1 MDFDN
6 SYAAVDLSAI
16 GHNIEAV
23 KRKVG
28 VPVMA
33 IVKAN
38 AYGHGAVPVARYL
51 EDKCDF
57 FGVASLAEALELRK
71 AGIRLPILIL
81 GYTPT
86 DALSLAIEADIRPTI
101 VSFEDAKALS
111 AEAVKL
117 GKTARFHFALD
128 TGMSRIGFQPT
139 EEDAEQCAEAAKLPG
154 IFAEGLFSHFATADS
169 ADLSAARAQT
179 QLYDGFVAM
188 LEKRGVR
195 IPICHLNNSAGL
207 MNFTRHYD
215 MVRSGIVTYG
225 MYPSDEVDPALLALR
240 PALTWHTRIT
250 QVKTVE
256 AGRRVSYGGTYV
268 TTRPTDVATVCI
280 GYADGYRRSL
290 SGKFHVLVNGKKA
303 PILGRICM
311 DQLMVDV
318 TGIEDVRVGTVVTLI
333 GRQGDCAISAE
344 EFAAACGSFNY
355 EAVCGISRRVPRYY
369 YENGQLTHK
378 VNYLLDE

>member
-188 LEKRGVR
+188 LEKCGVR

-225 MYPSDEVDPALLALR
+225 MYPSDEVDPALLALL

-250 QVKTVE
+250 
-256 AGRRVSYGGTYV
+256 
-268 TTRPTDVATVCI
+268 
-280 GYADGYRRSL
+280 
-290 SGKFHVLVNGKKA
+290 
-303 PILGRICM
+303 
-311 DQLMVDV
+311 
-318 TGIEDVRVGTVVTLI
+318 
-333 GRQGDCAISAE
+333 
-344 EFAAACGSFNY
+344 
-355 EAVCGISRRVPRYY
+355 
-369 YENGQLTHK
+369 
-378 VNYLLDE
+378 